1 MVLALPPVPQ
11 ELKAIA
17 PFIQRADEL
26 STKDPVISYWS
37 AYYAA
42 QEGIALRAKDAN
54 SRGFLLKLLSQL
66 EDMKKTL
73 GANDAVHDEPAAA
86 AYLENFA
93 LRVFAGADA
102 EDRKGNATRYVPP
115 PHLCLSIKD
124 SSPPPTRSNTAKKFV
139 AAANFLELLHTFE
152 GDARAVVDIPSID
165 EKIKYAKWKAADIAR
180 AFREGRKPTPGPAGS
195 EATSSPA
202 LNDVGLPDASAL
214 PPATPPSGSPP
225 RASSSSPPGIR
236 RATPPPPPLATSNEP
251 SAHLGAGPHLP
262 DGLAPPQPPQSPG
275 SWSTVATPGSP
286 NFGLDDASSSTTT
299 PAGSAKRRA
308 FVSDE
313 LEGKTDDEID
323 AESSSPASG
332 GKSVRFTPSVVGGLS
347 PLDGVPAEGWPTE
360 DPFSVRVV
368 VNSPSPPKSPSATLP
383 QASSKSNS
391 PSTVPPPLPRQ
402 PAVPPARQ
410 SPPGGHRSPALYQDP
425 AIATV
430 TTTPPELTPQVV
442 TRVQKHCR
450 YAISALDY
458 EDAEQAIKELRAALR
473 MLGG

>member
-1 MVLALPPVPQ
+1 MVLPLPPVPHD
-11 ELKAIA
+11 LKAIA
-17 PFIQRADEL
+17 PFIQRADEI
-26 STKDPVISYWS
+26 STKDPVIAYWA

-42 QEGIALRAKDAN
+42 EQGIALKAKDAD
-54 SRGFLLKLLSQL
+54 SRHFLLQLLSML
-66 EDMKKTL
+66 EEMKKKV

-102 EDRKGNATRYVPP
+102 EDRKGNATR
-115 PHLCLSIKD
+115 
-124 SSPPPTRSNTAKKFV
+124 NTAKKFV
-139 AAANFLELLHTFE
+139 AAANFLELLHVFE
-152 GDARAVVDIPSID
+152 GDARAAVDMSSID
-165 EKIKYAKWKAADIAR
+165 ERIKYAKWKAADIAK

-195 EATSSPA
+195 EATGSPA
-202 LNDVGLPDASAL
+202 LNDIGLPDANAL
-214 PPATPPSGSPP
+214 PPSTPPSRSPP

-236 RATPPPPPLATSNEP
+236 RATPPPPPLEP
-251 SAHLGAGPHLP
+251 SAHLGVGPHLP

-286 NFGLDDASSSTTT
+286 NFALDDGSSSTAT
-299 PAGSAKRRA
+299 PAGSANRRA

-313 LEGKTDDEID
+313 LEGRSDDEIDAD

-347 PLDGVPAEGWPTE
+347 PVGGDSDGGWPVQ
-360 DPFSVRVV
+360 DPFSVQVV
-368 VNSPSPPKSPSATLP
+368 VNSPPKSPSATLP
-383 QASSKSNS
+383 QPSSKSNS

-402 PAVPPARQ
+402 PPAPPARQ
-410 SPPGGHRSPALYQDP
+410 SPPGGRRSPPLYQDP
-425 AIATV
+425 SIATV

-442 TRVQKHCR
+442 SRVQKHCR

-458 EDAEQAIKELRAALR
+458 EDAEQAVKELRAALR